1 MSGRKS
7 GRAKTK
13 AESCIWRTDG
23 IKKDIFL
30 SLSEEHS
37 HSVTLSLLPCL
48 SVQISATQH
57 SWSILSLTTSFQF
70 FYSNCSSCQGF
81 LLFSLIIYSS
91 LSLSLLF
98 PLSPSM
104 VIWTWTKQWLRWHMW
119 LPRSLLRPILFSL
132 SSYLLLLY
140 KNWYFLCL

>member
-1 MSGRKS
+1 MKNRWDKEGYFLIPLRGTQPLCYTLAATVSQ
-7 GRAKTK
+7 
-13 AESCIWRTDG
+13 CP
-23 IKKDIFL
+23 DICNTALLIHIVPDNFL
-30 SLSEEHS
+30 S
-37 HSVTLSLLPCL
+37 V
-48 SVQISATQH
+48 
-57 SWSILSLTTSFQF
+57 